1 MLRLPLIASI
11 RSISTSSFLSVKYFA
26 IIIERILFIKEICD
40 PKIEGRK
47 SQKKAIIDTLSS
59 FLIISPTMKRINTI
73 TDVPGI
79 KVGHASDFEALTG
92 CTVILC
98 EEGAVGAVD
107 IRGTAT
113 GTRQIDALAHLHL
126 VDKIHAILLAGG
138 SAFGLDAAGGVMTYL
153 EEKGK
158 GFDVV
163 KTKIPIVPTAVIFD
177 FGIGDFRVRP
187 DQQMGYEAC
196 LNASKKV
203 EEGSVGAGTGA
214 TVGKL
219 FGIERAMKGGI
230 GTSSIRG
237 PKGLVVGALVVVN
250 AFGDVLH
257 PDSRQIL
264 AGARKSKKSFQLS
277 NSSKWM
283 KKGVTRKQFGAT
295 TPSDSSAFNTT
306 LGVIA
311 INANF
316 TKKEMHQVA
325 QIAHLGLAKIISPLH
340 TTFDGDLIFAISLGK
355 KKADVNTIGLLGE
368 VALIEGVK
376 RAVTKATGF
385 GIIPAY
391 QDIVGQK

>member
-1 MLRLPLIASI
+1 
-11 RSISTSSFLSVKYFA
+11 
-26 IIIERILFIKEICD
+26 
-40 PKIEGRK
+40 
-47 SQKKAIIDTLSS
+47 
-59 FLIISPTMKRINTI
+59 MKRLNAI

-79 KVGHASDFEALTG
+79 KVGHASDFKALTG

-98 EEGAVGAVD
+98 EEGAIGAVD
-107 IRGTAT
+107 IRGTAA
-113 GTRQIDALAHLHL
+113 GTRQLDALTHLHL

-138 SAFGLDAAGGVMTYL
+138 SAFGLDATGGVMTYL
-153 EEKGK
+153 EERGK

-219 FGIERAMKGGI
+219 FGIERAMKGGV

-237 PKGLVVGALVVVN
+237 PKGLIVGAFVVVN
-250 AFGDVLH
+250 AFGDVLD
-257 PDSRQIL
+257 PDSNQIL
-264 AGARKSKKSFQLS
+264 IGARKSKNSMQLA
-277 NSSKWM
+277 NSTKWM
-283 KKGVTRKQFGAT
+283 KQGETRKQFGMANSFD
-295 TPSDSSAFNTT
+295 PSVFNTT

-311 INANF
+311 TNANL
-316 TKKEMHQVA
+316 TKKEIHQVA
-325 QIAHLGLAKIISPLH
+325 QIAHSGLAKVISPLH
-340 TTFDGDLIFAISLGK
+340 TTFDGDLVFALSIGK
-355 KKADVNTIGLLGE
+355 KKGDVNTIGLLGE
-368 VALIEGVK
+368 VALMEGVK